1 MLTVRLL
8 SLRLGRARHLSAYPR
23 LLTSYSLFGQAPEF
37 CNLEMHGPAYQTLF
51 PLVTALA
58 IIKKS
63 RTLSSNDKR
72 RHMSKG
78 QRAMV
83 AAKVLFIK

>member
-1 MLTVRLL
+1 
-8 SLRLGRARHLSAYPR
+8 
-23 LLTSYSLFGQAPEF
+23 
-37 CNLEMHGPAYQTLF
+37 MHGPAYQTLF